1 MSDRSTHSSFQF
13 AIRAIILAG
22 ILAACFSAALAQ
34 SEDDVIKVDSSIVVL
49 NATIRDAQN
58 HPVSALQQKDFKILE
73 DGVQQQIISFETQ
86 EAPFAAVILFDT
98 SGSMESR
105 ISIARAA
112 AINFLDGLRA
122 DDVTAIYKFD
132 SKIDMV
138 QDFSDSR
145 DVSDKIFDLKADGM
159 TALNDAVYKA
169 VSQLSDRSEKRKA
182 IVIISDGA
190 DNMSSH
196 SAEKALKGA
205 LAANVT
211 IYSLDMSSME
221 TNAAERRQNQG
232 VLRNFAEKT
241 GGTFISTENGL
252 AMREALKAIVNELQ
266 IQYTLAYEPA
276 DTKRD
281 GKWHTLELRVA
292 RPSLIIRTRQGYNA
306 AKNGKAK

>member
-1 MSDRSTHSSFQF
+1 LF
-13 AIRAIILAG
+13 G
-22 ILAACFSAALAQ
+22 AACFSAAPAQ
-34 SEDDVIKVDSSIVVL
+34 SEDEVIKVDSSLVVL

-58 HPVSALQQKDFKILE
+58 RPVSGLQQKDFKIYE
-73 DGVQQQIISFETQ
+73 DGVQQQVLSFETQ

-145 DVSDKIFDLKADGM
+145 DVSDKIFDLKANGM

-169 VSQLSDRSEKRKA
+169 ASELSGRSEKRKA

-196 SAEKALKGA
+196 SMEKALKAA
-205 LAANVT
+205 LAANIT

-221 TNAAERRQNQG
+221 TNAADRRQNQG

-241 GGTFISTENGL
+241 GGTFVSTENGL
-252 AMREALKAIVNELQ
+252 AMRAALKAIVDELQ
-266 IQYTLAYEPA
+266 IQYTLSYEPA
-276 DTKRD
+276 TLKHD
-281 GKWHTLELRVA
+281 GKWHALELRVA
-292 RPSLIIRTRQGYNA
+292 RPNLIIRTRQGYNSP
-306 AKNGKAK
+306 KTGK

>member
-1 MSDRSTHSSFQF
+1 MTVVGFSTGF
-13 AIRAIILAG
+13 G
-22 ILAACFSAALAQ
+22 Q

-58 HPVSALQQKDFKILE
+58 HAVDGLQQKDFKIFE
-73 DGVQQQIISFETQ
+73 DGVQQQIVSFETQ

-112 AINFLDGLRA
+112 AINFLDGLLA

-132 SKIDMV
+132 SKIDVV

-145 DVSDKIFDLKADGM
+145 DVSDKIFDLKARGM

-169 VSQLSDRSEKRKA
+169 VAALSDRSERRKA

-190 DNMSSH
+190 DTFSSH
-196 SAEKALKGA
+196 TAERALKAA

-211 IYSLDMSSME
+211 IYSLDMSSMD
-221 TNAAERRQNQG
+221 TNGIERRQNQG

-241 GGTFISTENGL
+241 GGTFVSTENGM
-252 AMREALKAIVNELQ
+252 AMRSALKAIVDELQ
-266 IQYTLAYEPA
+266 IQYTLSYEPSSQ
-276 DTKRD
+276 KHD

-292 RPSLIIRTRQGYNA
+292 RPNLIIRTRQGYNA
-306 AKNGKAK
+306 PKDGRSK

>member
-169 VSQLSDRSEKRKA
+169 VSQLSDRLGKEK
-182 IVIISDGA
+182 SDRDHFG
-190 DNMSSH
+190 
-196 SAEKALKGA
+196 
-205 LAANVT
+205 
-211 IYSLDMSSME
+211 
-221 TNAAERRQNQG
+221 RR
-232 VLRNFAEKT
+232 R
-241 GGTFISTENGL
+241 
-252 AMREALKAIVNELQ
+252 
-266 IQYTLAYEPA
+266 
-276 DTKRD
+276 
-281 GKWHTLELRVA
+281 
-292 RPSLIIRTRQGYNA
+292 
-306 AKNGKAK
+306 

>member
-1 MSDRSTHSSFQF
+1 MCIQT
-13 AIRAIILAG
+13 ALRAAF
-22 ILAACFSAALAQ
+22 LAAMLALCALASSAQ
-34 SEDDVIKVDSSIVVL
+34 SDDDVIKIDSSIVVM

-58 HPVSALQQKDFKILE
+58 HPVSGLQMKDFKILE
-73 DGVQQQIISFETQ
+73 DGVQQEIVSFETQ

-112 AINFLDGLRA
+112 AINFLDGLRT

-132 SKIDMV
+132 SKIDVV

-145 DVSDKIFDLKADGM
+145 DVSDKIFDLKARGM

-169 VSQLSDRSEKRKA
+169 VAALSERQEKRKA

-190 DNMSSH
+190 DTFSSKT
-196 SAEKALKGA
+196 AEKALKAA

-221 TNAAERRQNQG
+221 TSGNERRQNQG

-241 GGTFISTENGL
+241 GGTFVSTENGI
-252 AMREALKAIVNELQ
+252 AMRSALKAIVDELQ
-266 IQYTLAYEPA
+266 IQYTLSYEPTTA
-276 DTKRD
+276 KHD
-281 GKWHTLELRVA
+281 GKWHSLELRVA
-292 RPSLIIRTRQGYNA
+292 RPNLIIRTRQGYNA
-306 AKNGKAK
+306 PKVGRSK

>member
-1 MSDRSTHSSFQF
+1 M
-13 AIRAIILAG
+13 
-22 ILAACFSAALAQ
+22 
-34 SEDDVIKVDSSIVVL
+34 VL

-196 SAEKALKGA
+196 SAEKSAKGA

-232 VLRNFAEKT
+232 VLPQFCRK
-241 GGTFISTENGL
+241 
-252 AMREALKAIVNELQ
+252 
-266 IQYTLAYEPA
+266 
-276 DTKRD
+276 D
-281 GKWHTLELRVA
+281 GWHIHL
-292 RPSLIIRTRQGYNA
+292 Y
-306 AKNGKAK
+306 